1 MLKRKGSSSK
11 RKEPNPSKVQ
21 ASGETS
27 EGADRWYEFV
37 RTLRTYYDHL
47 RVAFPHLEEIPKYYS
62 EAWGEGFRS
71 NARKFVVTEDM
82 SSVRKVLVG
91 AGYGTPKWDR
101 FVERTPEEVGQAIDY
116 LLENEGLIAKGA
128 VAREESAGKAPDQG
142 AKDPDGGGKA
152 VSAREEVNEDPFEE
166 IVEPVIETG
175 ESSIEDAASE
185 QELDESLAV
194 DLAAIQALMEALG
207 EDLWNQLLSDPE
219 GATAA
224 LAQAGQSGP
233 PIEDGDSEQDEQG
246 RGLKFLEDKY
256 AALETEHM
264 SQKQR
269 FEEAKKEVRE
279 LQGQLDDEKRK
290 NKALEDQI
298 RRTEEEVEKKQ
309 KERDQAAK
317 AGKAQAPSEMASRL
331 QEYEQTLLNNEKIIE
346 TLREQSAA
354 DRQQCEEF
362 KESLQREKKARHQF
376 EAELNAERQELREQ
390 IKRMGDVLAG
400 GEEIP
405 SIEEF
410 EQMEAE
416 ELLGYIEDVDKEKQ
430 RALAGLEAMDVQ
442 EESYQKQLKVQQVEM
457 DTIQD
462 DLEKFKGSNLATE
475 VEDMNATVQKQR
487 SQLETLMGF
496 SKNLKSQNQHLK
508 ERQDPL
514 RKLVDR
520 LNMQEKALVRYVR
533 INYDKNFIP
542 HQAYHAQQGQ

>member
-1 MLKRKGSSSK
+1 
-11 RKEPNPSKVQ
+11 
-21 ASGETS
+21 
-27 EGADRWYEFV
+27 
-37 RTLRTYYDHL
+37 
-47 RVAFPHLEEIPKYYS
+47 
-62 EAWGEGFRS
+62 
-71 NARKFVVTEDM
+71 
-82 SSVRKVLVG
+82 
-91 AGYGTPKWDR
+91 
-101 FVERTPEEVGQAIDY
+101 
-116 LLENEGLIAKGA
+116 
-128 VAREESAGKAPDQG
+128 
-142 AKDPDGGGKA
+142 
-152 VSAREEVNEDPFEE
+152 
-166 IVEPVIETG
+166 
-175 ESSIEDAASE
+175 
-185 QELDESLAV
+185 
-194 DLAAIQALMEALG
+194 
-207 EDLWNQLLSDPE
+207 
-219 GATAA
+219 
-224 LAQAGQSGP
+224 
-233 PIEDGDSEQDEQG
+233 
-246 RGLKFLEDKY
+246 
-256 AALETEHM
+256 
-264 SQKQR
+264 
-269 FEEAKKEVRE
+269 
-279 LQGQLDDEKRK
+279 
-290 NKALEDQI
+290 
-298 RRTEEEVEKKQ
+298 
-309 KERDQAAK
+309 
-317 AGKAQAPSEMASRL
+317 
-331 QEYEQTLLNNEKIIE
+331 
-346 TLREQSAA
+346 
-354 DRQQCEEF
+354 
-362 KESLQREKKARHQF
+362 
-376 EAELNAERQELREQ
+376 LNAERQELREQ